1 MDRMRVF
8 VALDG
13 GSGIGDWR
21 LEIGDWRLEIGD
33 WRLGIGDWRLEIGD
47 GRDIGAGAMEEEEI
61 ED

>member
-13 GSGIGDWR
+13 GWWIGDWR

-33 WRLGIGDWRLEIGD
+33 WRLGIGDGR
-47 GRDIGAGAMEEEEI
+47 GRDGGAGAMEEI
-61 ED
+61 GDC